1 MFYYFDLLGTG
12 VFAASGV
19 LAAMHKRM
27 DFFGIFIIAF
37 VTALG
42 GGTLRDVLLGVD
54 IAWMQDLNYMYASI
68 IATIFTIFFHKLVD
82 KNIWSLAILDSIGM
96 GVFTVV
102 GIEKGLANEHV
113 AIICITLGTM
123 SACFGGVIRDILSNE
138 IPIIFKKEIY
148 ATACI
153 IGGLMYFV
161 LRYLGV
167 AEGQMILYVAS
178 TVVVIR
184 LLSLYFDLSLPNI
197 YGDTNEEFNP

>member
-12 VFAASGV
+12 AFAASGV

-37 VTALG
+37 VTAVG
-42 GGTLRDVLLGVD
+42 GGTLRDLLLGVD
-54 IAWMQDLNYMYASI
+54 IAWMQDLNYMYVSI
-68 IATIFTIFFHKLVD
+68 AATVFTMFFHKQVD
-82 KNIWSLAILDSIGM
+82 RNNWSLAILDSIGL

-113 AIICITLGTM
+113 ALICITLGTM
-123 SACFGGVIRDILSNE
+123 TACFGGVIRDILSNE
-138 IPIIFKKEIY
+138 IPIIFRKEIY

-153 IGGLMYFV
+153 VGGLLYFG
-161 LRYLGV
+161 LRYLEV
-167 AEGQMILYVAS
+167 SADQLTLYVAS

-197 YGDTNEEFNP
+197 YYEKSEKD

>member
-12 VFAASGV
+12 AFAASGV
-19 LAAMHKRM
+19 LAAIHKRM

-37 VTALG
+37 VTAVG
-42 GGTLRDVLLGVD
+42 GGTLRDLLLGVD
-54 IAWMQDLNYMYASI
+54 VAWMRDLNYLYATI
-68 IATIFTIFFHKLVD
+68 TATIFTMIFYKQVD
-82 KNIWSLAILDSIGM
+82 RNTWSLAVLDSIGM

-102 GIEKGLANEHV
+102 GIEKGLANEHA

-153 IGGLMYFV
+153 IGGLVYFG
-161 LRYLGV
+161 LRYLSV
-167 AEGQMILYVAS
+167 PDDQLTLYVAS

-184 LLSLYFDLSLPNI
+184 LLSLFFDLSLPNI
-197 YGDTNEEFNP
+197 YRDKVS

>member
-12 VFAASGV
+12 AFAASGV
-19 LAAMHKRM
+19 LAAMNKRM

-37 VTALG
+37 VTAVG
-42 GGTLRDVLLGVD
+42 GGTLRDLLLSVD
-54 IAWMQDLNYMYASI
+54 IAWMVDLNYLYATI
-68 IATIFTIFFHKLVD
+68 AATIFTMFFHKQVA
-82 KNIWSLAILDSIGM
+82 KNTWSLAVLDSIGM

-153 IGGLMYFV
+153 IGGTVYFG
-161 LRYLGV
+161 LKYLSV
-167 AEGQMILYVAS
+167 PEGQLTLYVAS

-184 LLSLYFDLSLPNI
+184 LLSVFFDLSLPNI
-197 YGDTNEEFNP
+197 YRNKED